1 MNLYCLRNDLFM
13 TAGGAGLG
21 VMPKWKIEE
30 EPNYSIES
38 YTLSF
43 VNRKEDA
50 GNESACR
57 TFERAKINTGLDW
70 VIALCY
76 NIFGLRKSELS
87 CHYICWCI
95 DDLKYPHHFKWTLED

>member
-43 VNRKEDA
+43 VNSKEDA
-50 GNESACR
+50 GNESALG
-57 TFERAKINTGLDW
+57 NTLQ
-70 VIALCY
+70 
-76 NIFGLRKSELS
+76 NI
-87 CHYICWCI
+87 
-95 DDLKYPHHFKWTLED
+95 

>member
-1 MNLYCLRNDLFM
+1 M

-50 GNESACR
+50 GNESASG
-57 TFERAKINTGLDW
+57 NTLQ
-70 VIALCY
+70 
-76 NIFGLRKSELS
+76 NI
-87 CHYICWCI
+87 
-95 DDLKYPHHFKWTLED
+95 

>member
-1 MNLYCLRNDLFM
+1 MKNLHCFRTNFFV
-13 TAGGAGLG
+13 TAGDASLG

-50 GNESACR
+50 GNESASG
-57 TFERAKINTGLDW
+57 NTLQ
-70 VIALCY
+70 
-76 NIFGLRKSELS
+76 NI
-87 CHYICWCI
+87 
-95 DDLKYPHHFKWTLED
+95 